1 MEHLGG
7 GGNIVQGKIF
17 KMEQTPACFCYESR
31 LITRWGNSMEGRK
44 VASLRDILKV
54 HSIKHVDELD
64 TGCEKK
70 DNQD

>member
-1 MEHLGG
+1 
-7 GGNIVQGKIF
+7 
-17 KMEQTPACFCYESR
+17 MEQTPACFCYESR
-31 LITRWGNSMEGRK
+31 LITRWGNSMEGKK